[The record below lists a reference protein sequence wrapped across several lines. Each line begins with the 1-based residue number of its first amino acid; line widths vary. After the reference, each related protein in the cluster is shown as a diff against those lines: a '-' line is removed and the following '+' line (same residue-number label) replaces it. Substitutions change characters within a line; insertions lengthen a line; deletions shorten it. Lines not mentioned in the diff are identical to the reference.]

1 MESSVSP
8 ADDDRVA
15 VYIDF
20 DNILI
25 SRRNQAQEH
34 QGMDP
39 SIDLDAIIDFCS
51 SFGIVATSRAYGDW
65 SRTETWPYRQRLLS
79 RAVDTIQMFTTSGK
93 VKNAADI
100 RLAIDVIED
109 LYLLHDITDVVI
121 VAGDSDYI
129 PLAQRVRRMGRKVI
143 GIGVAGSISRL
154 LAAACDEFY
163 DYDEL
168 PGLYTDGGEDEETA
182 TEENDKAGCV
192 DHDLRR
198 SDHASMT
205 GKSAET
211 KHPATETTDSH
222 VSRRNGPKPSP
233 ASDEAGKTSGTGAVS
248 AARDAAS
255 RNATPKKAPDDNGN
269 TALVSKSRATQLL
282 LRALTYFMS
291 KTEEEWHNA
300 SKVKNQILR
309 MEPAFQESA
318 LGYSTFTKFV
328 ESRQGQVEI
337 RRNGNITELRLRA
350 GRR

>member
-1 MESSVSP
+1 MESSASP

-20 DNILI
+20 DNIVI

-65 SRTETWPYRQRLLS
+65 SRAETWPYRQRLLS

-143 GIGVAGSISRL
+143 GIGVAGSISHL

-168 PGLYTDGGEDEETA
+168 PGLHTDGDEDEETTDDRTDHVSGQTNHAERTASPPTRVTA
-182 TEENDKAGCV
+182 TNSGRHDDKDA
-192 DHDLRR
+192 D
-198 SDHASMT
+198 A
-205 GKSAET
+205 
-211 KHPATETTDSH
+211 TDSH
-222 VSRRNGPKPSP
+222 GSR
-233 ASDEAGKTSGTGAVS
+233 GKSSKAAHTSGTADKATS
-248 AARDAAS
+248 TTAS
-255 RNATPKKAPDDNGN
+255 STAKGTAPNNTSDDNGG
-269 TALVSKSRATQLL
+269 TVLVSKSRATQLL
-282 LRALTYFMS
+282 LRALTYFTS

-300 SKVKNQILR
+300 SNVKNQILR

-337 RRNGNITELRLRA
+337 RRNGTITELRLRG